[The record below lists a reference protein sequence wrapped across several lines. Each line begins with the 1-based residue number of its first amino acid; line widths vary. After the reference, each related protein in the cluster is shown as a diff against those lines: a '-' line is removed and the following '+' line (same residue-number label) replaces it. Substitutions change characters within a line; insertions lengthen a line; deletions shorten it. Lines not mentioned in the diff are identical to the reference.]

1 MKVVDAVW
9 EQRNLG
15 VSCNEMTVEKE
26 DTAESLKK
34 QISQNK
40 AQYMVVKVPACRT
53 DIMFALTELQFT
65 FIECAFHVT
74 HNLNNCEL
82 NGMQKRLVDSV
93 QYTLM
98 DKIDLDV
105 LFSEIRDGMFTTDR
119 ICLDPYFS
127 SAQAANRYVGWI
139 SDELDRGT
147 QAYKLTY
154 KDNSIGF
161 FVFKEIE
168 KDVYY
173 PFLAGMYK
181 SGIKTGLGINT
192 IYKPICEAI
201 ERNGRMISTYISSN
215 NLNAFH
221 AHTFLNFKFN
231 EVNYVYVKHL
241 GN

>member
-26 DTAESLKK
+26 DTVESLKR
-34 QISQNK
+34 QISQNQ
-40 AQYMVVKVPACRT
+40 AQYLVVKVPVCRT
-53 DIMFALTELQFT
+53 DIMFSLTELQFT

-74 HNLNNCEL
+74 HDLKNCEL
-82 NGMQKRLVDSV
+82 KGIQKRLVDSV

-98 DKIDLDV
+98 DQNDLDV
-105 LFSEIRDGMFTTDR
+105 LFNEIRDGMFTTDR

-127 SAQAANRYVGWI
+127 PAQAANRYVGWI
-139 SDELDRGT
+139 SDELNRGT
-147 QAYKLTY
+147 QVYKLTY

-161 FVFKEIE
+161 FTFKEIE

-181 SGIKTGLGINT
+181 NGIKTGLGLNI

-201 ERNGRMISTYISSN
+201 KRNGRMISTYISSN
-215 NLNAFH
+215 NLNAIH
-221 AHTFLNFKFN
+221 VHTLLNFKFN
-231 EVNYVYVKHL
+231 EIDYVYIRHDA
-241 GN
+241 